1 MDERIRIILEVQDKA
16 SKLIKSVEDRLL
28 RLQGQQAQ
36 ESKSR
41 WRLSNRAKAELQKQA
56 EISERLHKAQSKV
69 SASSQR
75 VADSLKPLSLR
86 SHQVSAGLRKAS
98 SSYASLN
105 KQVEHGATVS
115 KTAGMDAVGQA
126 IEKLGEYA
134 GISTQRVAGM
144 VVNLQTFAGTLKAL
158 NQTGDGKGAAGSV
171 GDAGEMGVIQ
181 RVLMSIAAAFGLV
194 SGRSKTATKDAGK
207 FGSVGSASVGR
218 FFTAMK
224 AVTAVRVG
232 LFFKRMV
239 SGSKQASNAQ
249 QTLAKSVQGVMQA
262 VGITAKTS
270 AVATARMGKGFS
282 HLGYAFELA
291 KQGLA
296 DFSPAF
302 KTLSTTFRSIGV
314 LAVEITRPI
323 GQLFNLMKGFR
334 ADPFGTM
341 LNAVK
346 ALPQGFQNLQRI
358 AASAFQVLGNLARI
372 PRAIGSVLTGLKSHF
387 EAVKQSVAG
396 LWNVGR
402 GAFTGISGLVRG
414 VTVGAKALFTALR
427 DGFKRGIAI
436 QKATQDFKASEQ
448 AAKAAAKAT
457 AGFAQSFNS
466 LVSRMAKGAG
476 IGSLFGGLGSLGFK
490 GALIDLDNF
499 GKKQTSLF
507 SRIKS
512 SIPILNRQK
521 TTYDKVTASVHGVTK
536 ATTGYGNTLRD
547 KYNRMAGGV
556 QLITKTASMLGVV
569 TRTVQAA
576 TKAVKSAI
584 TAWGSHTRRIAAGAG
599 GLAVYGAAMQG
610 VVDVNEIGIAIGAFN
625 LLNGG
630 INKGIQII
638 KRRRAAALAAA
649 QAEKSYYTKATEA
662 VSQFYNSAVKSL
674 RGVAASF
681 GLIKPEQQ
689 VSRWQKAMNAFSNGA
704 RAAGAKVSQAFKGMV
719 GAYDAL
725 AAKMFRK
732 GGITLTS
739 GLDLGS
745 SKKAL
750 IDLDNVFGR
759 FKKTTSG
766 IGGWFKKFN
775 ADVNAQAA
783 ATDKAAKAASRFG
796 GAAFAMKVKIALAA
810 VAVGALAIAFGKLV
824 HMAFT
829 RGREHFKAIESATL
843 QYKFLYG
850 SASQAEER
858 IQELTDYAARTPF
871 QLKGIVQANRL
882 LLVFGGKAL
891 ATQDML
897 SLIGD
902 AAAVS
907 GQQFE
912 RVAFWI
918 GRMYTLLKG
927 GGPIGEAT
935 RALTEMGVIGG
946 DLQNELN
953 KMATSGAGL
962 EATFGKLT
970 EHMKKSQ
977 GATAEMAETLAGLE
991 TTLSDTMDLSL
1002 AKWFEALEGD
1012 KLEKWFKK
1020 NLIGI
1025 WNTIGGLAEF
1035 VKAVKGAAGSAVDF
1049 TVYMV
1054 DSERAIRGF
1063 VAGLDDQTEAVE
1075 RATDGYKEM
1084 VESTDELKDFWK
1096 VAAPAGVATSAKKA
1110 MEEFEA
1116 ADKRRQEAADRREK
1130 KEEEA
1135 RKAAEDAAKAR
1146 EEEAERAAEA
1156 HQRMFESMTLFAN
1169 ETRQFGGELS
1179 AIFLPFGELPEKL
1192 ATAQASASEFFLA
1205 WETGIKSS
1213 PTIGDLTLTG
1223 GPDANAGLKDIP
1235 DTWKKASEE
1244 ASKGIDLVRNAF
1256 NLLAKTGD
1264 SMASKL
1270 FAAGEIV
1277 VGAVQG
1283 IMNAASKG
1291 DVAGALIAAGSA
1303 LINVFAGMGK
1313 TSQELIDTLDNVN
1326 AALEEVRSGSLTAAE
1341 AIDKATNWQG
1351 NEEGFAFLQAA
1362 VADFE
1367 AIGRTATEAEA
1378 MVGAYWEAMRQG
1390 DQGAMERIGAE
1401 LINVAEQARLAREA
1415 QERLNATYDAVVD
1428 VYLRAKEAGQ
1438 ESYKGIMAAAE
1449 EYRKAVVAG
1458 DEEKQ
1463 RELIENHGEWVTS
1476 HAAAQD
1482 HALAK
1487 QEAAAAAIMAKE
1499 REKHTFMAALEA
1511 ALAEIRAGNA
1521 AGAAEAARKA
1531 AEETSQAWD
1540 TAMAAV
1546 EQADQAATD
1555 AIKGNATDQAN
1566 HIVSETDRTKE
1577 HVLSAEDEKKRK
1589 IEEAIAEIEREYAE
1603 MGGIVRD
1610 ESGSIRTTILSD
1622 SEAVESKWRQT
1633 TSSMASQMRST
1644 ASSVRSHWRSTMQ
1657 DIINDASEMAYEIQG
1672 GSIWPDMIAG
1682 MVQETDLLLPAVDET
1697 METVRGFIENAE
1709 TAARE
1714 EALLTRIERIKA
1726 IEDVAEREKEWREL
1740 QLDLA
1745 KDWLSKEE
1753 EIAKEEERIRDQQ
1766 LAKEEERLKEQQRL
1780 HEEQLAKEEQAA
1792 RDRAFMADDV
1802 RSAARAFGIDSSQ
1815 LGVEFHAQQAREKA
1829 QKWAEQ
1835 IALLQK
1841 GGLSDKQ
1848 LAQNDV
1854 VRSRMARMLEDID
1867 KYGLTLP
1874 EHLKGLAQEVGF
1886 SRGSGGIRDFGDGT
1900 PTMLHNREAVVTE
1913 RSWLRAIESA
1923 ARGGGGGNEFHVVDI
1938 KWNGLTLGRMN
1949 LRYAPK
1955 AAHLEGVR

>member
-1 MDERIRIILEVQDKA
+1 MDERIRIILEVNDKA
-16 SKLIKSVEDRLL
+16 SKVLKSVEDRLK
-28 RLQGQQAQ
+28 RLQGSQAQ
-36 ESKSR
+36 GQGQGQVGGG
-41 WRLSNRAKAELQKQA
+41 WRLSNRARAELEKQA
-56 EISERLHKAQSKV
+56 NAYERIQKAQAAVPPGIKKIES
-69 SASSQR
+69 
-75 VADSLKPLSLR
+75 SLKPMSLQ
-86 SHQVSAGLRKAS
+86 SMQAANGLRKAS
-98 SSYASLN
+98 TNYQELN
-105 KQVEHGATVS
+105 RALERGATVN
-115 KTAGMDAVGQA
+115 KKAGLDQVGMA

-144 VVNLQTFAGTLKAL
+144 VARISTFASTLKTL
-158 NQTGDGKGAAGSV
+158 NAADDGKGGGSL
-171 GDAGEMGVIQ
+171 GDVGEMGSIQ

-194 SGRSKTATKDAGK
+194 STRSKGATKDASK
-207 FGSVGSASVGR
+207 FASTGTSSIGR
-218 FFTAMK
+218 FMK
-224 AVTAVRVG
+224 ALRVVTAVRVG
-232 LFFKRMV
+232 LVFKNLI
-239 SGSKQASNAQ
+239 SGSQNASAAHQRASKVMQGAWTAYKTVQKGVISGTFNLIKANEQFARGTYQMGTAMRQYSTSLNASSIAMGHMFRTGKEFFGLFKGATTNPLGTFIKALSGIPRGLDNVGKVTRTSINAVAHMFQ
-249 QTLAKSVQGVMQA
+249 SVQRSANMAKGMGNVIVGIGEVATGVGKTATAVFRASVPIAKSAAAASRELFASFTKGFQRGQGV
-262 VGITAKTS
+262 AK
-270 AVATARMGKGFS
+270 ATA
-282 HLGYAFELA
+282 A
-291 KQGLA
+291 
-296 DFSPAF
+296 
-302 KTLSTTFRSIGV
+302 
-314 LAVEITRPI
+314 
-323 GQLFNLMKGFR
+323 
-334 ADPFGTM
+334 
-341 LNAVK
+341 
-346 ALPQGFQNLQRI
+346 
-358 AASAFQVLGNLARI
+358 
-372 PRAIGSVLTGLKSHF
+372 
-387 EAVKQSVAG
+387 
-396 LWNVGR
+396 
-402 GAFTGISGLVRG
+402 
-414 VTVGAKALFTALR
+414 
-427 DGFKRGIAI
+427 
-436 QKATQDFKASEQ
+436 FKASEN
-448 AAKAAAKAT
+448 A
-457 AGFAQSFNS
+457 
-466 LVSRMAKGAG
+466 AKGATSQTNRFVSAINS
-476 IGSLFGGLGSLGFK
+476 IGKALSKSGVGAGLGGLQGLFPKG
-490 GALIDLDNF
+490 GALIDLDKLFKPVDQKTLLSRVFGRQPVKQQTLLDKVFGRQPVKQQTLLDKVFGRQPVKQQTLLDGMFKSISQSISTFSQKSQAAWNQVKGGYKTIKLGISAFRTYRKVTGDAASAVGKF
-499 GKKQTSLF
+499 GK
-507 SRIKS
+507 
-512 SIPILNRQK
+512 
-521 TTYDKVTASVHGVTK
+521 
-536 ATTGYGNTLRD
+536 
-547 KYNRMAGGV
+547 
-556 QLITKTASMLGVV
+556 
-569 TRTVQAA
+569 
-576 TKAVKSAI
+576 
-584 TAWGSHTRRIAAGAG
+584 
-599 GLAVYGAAMQG
+599 
-610 VVDVNEIGIAIGAFN
+610 
-625 LLNGG
+625 
-630 INKGIQII
+630 
-638 KRRRAAALAAA
+638 
-649 QAEKSYYTKATEA
+649 
-662 VSQFYNSAVKSL
+662 
-674 RGVAASF
+674 
-681 GLIKPEQQ
+681 
-689 VSRWQKAMNAFSNGA
+689 
-704 RAAGAKVSQAFKGMV
+704 
-719 GAYDAL
+719 AYDSL
-725 AAKMFRK
+725 AGKMFRGK
-732 GGITLTS
+732 GSTAGM
-739 GLDLGS
+739 GLGMLNFGD

-750 IDLDNVFGR
+750 VDLNSVFDR

-766 IGGWFKKFN
+766 FGSWLKGFN
-775 ADVNAQAA
+775 ADIQKQAA
-783 ATDKAAKAASRFG
+783 VTETAAKSTGLLSRG
-796 GAAFAMKVKIALAA
+796 IAAFRGASFATQVAIAGVATA
-810 VAVGALAIAFGKLV
+810 VIGLTVAFGKLV

-1075 RATDGYKEM
+1075 RATDGYKQM

-1116 ADKRRQEAADRREK
+1116 ADKKRQEAADRREK

-1135 RKAAEDAAKAR
+1135 RKAAEEAAKAR
-1146 EEEAERAAEA
+1146 EEEAKKAAEA
-1156 HQRMFESMTLFAN
+1156 HELMFKNLTMFSN
-1169 ETRQFGGELS
+1169 ETKKFGGELS
-1179 AIFLPFGELPEKL
+1179 AVFLPFGELPQHL
-1192 ATAQASASEFFLA
+1192 AVAQASASEFFLS
-1205 WETGIKSS
+1205 WKQGIESS
-1213 PTIGDLTLTG
+1213 PTIGNLTLTG
-1223 GPDANAGLKDIP
+1223 GPGANAGLEDIP

-1244 ASKGIDLVRNAF
+1244 ASKGINLIRNAF
-1256 NLLAKTGD
+1256 ELLAKTGD
-1264 SMASKL
+1264 SMASRM
-1270 FAAGEIV
+1270 FAAGAIV
-1277 VGAVQG
+1277 VDAVQG

-1291 DVAGALIAAGSA
+1291 DVFGALLAAGSA
-1303 LINVFAGMGK
+1303 LLNVFKDFGK
-1313 TSQELIDTLDNVN
+1313 TAQELIDTLDAFNS
-1326 AALEEVRSGSLTAAE
+1326 ALDEVRSGSLTAAE

-1351 NEEGFAFLQAA
+1351 NEEGFEFMRSAIS
-1362 VADFE
+1362 DFE
-1367 AIGRTATEAEA
+1367 AIGRTATEATA
-1378 MVGAYWEAMRQG
+1378 MVGAYWQAMREG
-1390 DQGAMERIGAE
+1390 DQGAMERIGTE
-1401 LINVAEQARLAREA
+1401 LIHVAEQARIAREEA
-1415 QERLNATYDAVVD
+1415 ERLAAEEQARVEALNALYDSVVD
-1428 VYLRAKEAGQ
+1428 VYLRAKEAGE
-1438 ESYKGIMAAAE
+1438 ESYKGIMAAAD
-1449 EYRKAVVAG
+1449 EYQKAVTEG
-1458 DEEKQ
+1458 DERKQ
-1463 RELIENHGEWVTS
+1463 KELIENHGEWVTS
-1476 HAAAQD
+1476 HATAQD

-1487 QEAAAAAIMAKE
+1487 QEEAAAKIMAKE
-1499 REKHTFMAALEA
+1499 REKHVFMAALEA

-1521 AGAAEAARKA
+1521 AGAAEAAENA
-1531 AEETSQAWD
+1531 ANQASQAWD
-1540 TAMAAV
+1540 TAMKAV
-1546 EQADQAATD
+1546 GQADQVATD
-1555 AIKGNATDQAN
+1555 AIKGNATGTAN
-1566 HIVSETDRTKE
+1566 HIVSETDTTTN
-1577 HVLSAEDEKKRK
+1577 HVLSAEDQKKKK
-1589 IEEAIAEIEREYAE
+1589 ILETIAELEREYLE
-1603 MGGIVRD
+1603 LGGLVRT
-1610 ESGSIRTTILSD
+1610 ESTGMSGSVIKDTQSI
-1622 SEAVESKWRQT
+1622 ESKWQAT
-1633 TSSMASQMRST
+1633 VNSMGGAMAREADNISVYWRNTMREIVNE
-1644 ASSVRSHWRSTMQ
+1644 AE
-1657 DIINDASEMAYEIQG
+1657 DMAHEVQG

-1682 MVQETDLLLPAVDET
+1682 MVQETDLLLPAVEET

-1886 SRGSGGIRDFGDGT
+1886 ARGSGGIRDFGDGT

-1923 ARGGGGGNEFHVVDI
+1923 ARGGGGGSEFHVVDM
-1938 KWNGLTLGRMN
+1938 KWNGITLGRMN
-1949 LRYAPK
+1949 LRYGPK
-1955 AAHLEGVR
+1955 ALHLEGVR

>member
-1 MDERIRIILEVQDKA
+1 MDEKIRIILELQDKMTAALKDAEQAVNDFESKIGELGQAA
-16 SKLIKSVEDRLL
+16 SKT
-28 RLQGQQAQ
+28 
-36 ESKSR
+36 
-41 WRLSNRAKAELQKQA
+41 SN
-56 EISERLHKAQSKV
+56 
-69 SASSQR
+69 
-75 VADSLKPLSLR
+75 D
-86 SHQVSAGLRKAS
+86 
-98 SSYASLN
+98 
-105 KQVEHGATVS
+105 
-115 KTAGMDAVGQA
+115 
-126 IEKLGEYA
+126 
-134 GISTQRVAGM
+134 
-144 VVNLQTFAGTLKAL
+144 
-158 NQTGDGKGAAGSV
+158 
-171 GDAGEMGVIQ
+171 
-181 RVLMSIAAAFGLV
+181 
-194 SGRSKTATKDAGK
+194 
-207 FGSVGSASVGR
+207 
-218 FFTAMK
+218 
-224 AVTAVRVG
+224 
-232 LFFKRMV
+232 
-239 SGSKQASNAQ
+239 
-249 QTLAKSVQGVMQA
+249 LA
-262 VGITAKTS
+262 
-270 AVATARMGKGFS
+270 
-282 HLGYAFELA
+282 
-291 KQGLA
+291 
-296 DFSPAF
+296 
-302 KTLSTTFRSIGV
+302 
-314 LAVEITRPI
+314 
-323 GQLFNLMKGFR
+323 
-334 ADPFGTM
+334 
-341 LNAVK
+341 
-346 ALPQGFQNLQRI
+346 
-358 AASAFQVLGNLARI
+358 
-372 PRAIGSVLTGLKSHF
+372 
-387 EAVKQSVAG
+387 
-396 LWNVGR
+396 
-402 GAFTGISGLVRG
+402 
-414 VTVGAKALFTALR
+414 TVGAAAEGGFNKAAE
-427 DGFKRGIAI
+427 
-436 QKATQDFKASEQ
+436 ASEQ
-448 AAKAAAKAT
+448 AARSIGEASGKISVSRYEVIAFEKSVSKALASFRRDYYDLLKVREGASIALNAASGTASFAGAATGIKQLNTIAGILAKIEENTSRIIGGFAKFINQISALGQAAEALRELGNTVRWLGEQLKKFASSKFASDLSARLGIDPGKIRAFAKTAEQIKDPLKKSVESMSWYYKQVDKIHDAQLKNSAKKTGRLYKAAGQSQKDFVDHAIKGYRAAQKGGEQFAESVERVVRKTSKHRRVVEIARDAQGKFTSALDAT
-457 AGFAQSFNS
+457 RKKLDDTDGSVGGTIHSLGSFAGMWTLVKKEVAAFRGVLDRYRASQKAQSEGMKSAGKDASVFSKALQGVSQKLASGRAS
-466 LVSRMAKGAG
+466 LDKFRAG
-476 IGSLFGGLGSLGFK
+476 TKSLFSKIDTKKPLFT
-490 GALIDLDNF
+490 IDLDKAEANLK
-499 GKKQTSLF
+499 GSA
-507 SRIKS
+507 SRVSAIFQGMTDRAKS
-512 SIPILNRQK
+512 AWSGF
-521 TTYDKVTASVHGVTK
+521 TGAVSGFASV
-536 ATTGYGNTLRD
+536 GN
-547 KYNRMAGGV
+547 AFG
-556 QLITKTASMLGVV
+556 
-569 TRTVQAA
+569 
-576 TKAVKSAI
+576 AV
-584 TAWGSHTRRIAAGAG
+584 AGAMSKG
-599 GLAVYGAAMQG
+599 VSLAS
-610 VVDVNEIGIAIGAFN
+610 
-625 LLNGG
+625 
-630 INKGIQII
+630 
-638 KRRRAAALAAA
+638 RAV
-649 QAEKSYYTKATEA
+649 TG
-662 VSQFYNSAVKSL
+662 F
-674 RGVAASF
+674 
-681 GLIKPEQQ
+681 
-689 VSRWQKAMNAFSNGA
+689 
-704 RAAGAKVSQAFKGMV
+704 
-719 GAYDAL
+719 
-725 AAKMFRK
+725 
-732 GGITLTS
+732 
-739 GLDLGS
+739 
-745 SKKAL
+745 
-750 IDLDNVFGR
+750 
-759 FKKTTSG
+759 
-766 IGGWFKKFN
+766 
-775 ADVNAQAA
+775 VNAS
-783 ATDKAAKAASRFG
+783 TP
-796 GAAFAMKVKIALAA
+796 MKVAIIGSTAA
-810 VAVGALAIAFGKLV
+810 VVGLTLAFGKLV

-829 RGREHFKAIESATL
+829 RGQDHFRAIQDATL

-850 SASQAEER
+850 SASEAEER
-858 IQELTDYAARTPF
+858 IEELTDYAARTPF

-962 EATFGKLT
+962 NATFGKLT
-970 EHMKKSQ
+970 DHLREAE
-977 GATAEMAETLAGLE
+977 GATEEMAQTLTGLG

-1002 AKWFEALEGD
+1002 SQWFEALEGD
-1012 KLEKWFKK
+1012 KLVEWLKR

-1025 WNTIGGLAEF
+1025 WKVIGGLGKF
-1035 VKAVKGAAGSAVDF
+1035 VEAMKGVGYEAAKF
-1049 TVYMV
+1049 TAYLV
-1054 DSERAIRGF
+1054 DSDHAVRNF
-1063 VAGLDDQTEAVE
+1063 VAGLKDHNAALDEAKAKYE
-1075 RATDGYKEM
+1075 EKLQL
-1084 VESTDELKDFWK
+1084 SDELQDFWK
-1096 VAAPAGVATSAKKA
+1096 VADPAGVATSAEKA
-1110 MEEFEA
+1110 MKQFEA
-1116 ADKRRQEAADRREK
+1116 ADKKRQEAADRRAK
-1130 KEEEA
+1130 KENEA
-1135 RKAAEDAAKAR
+1135 RKAAEEAAKAR
-1146 EEEAERAAEA
+1146 EEEAKRAAEA
-1156 HQRMFESMTLFAN
+1156 HERMFKNLTMFSN
-1169 ETRQFGGELS
+1169 ETKKFGGELS
-1179 AIFLPFGELPEKL
+1179 AVFLPFGELPQHL
-1192 ATAQASASEFFLA
+1192 AVAQSAASEFFLE
-1205 WETGIKSS
+1205 WTRGIESS

-1223 GPDANAGLKDIP
+1223 GPGANAGLKDIP

-1244 ASKGIDLVRNAF
+1244 ATKGIDLVRNAF
-1256 NLLAKTGD
+1256 NLLSKTGD

-1351 NEEGFAFLQAA
+1351 NEEGFEFLQAA

-1401 LINVAEQARLAREA
+1401 LINVAEQARIAREEA
-1415 QERLNATYDAVVD
+1415 ERLAAEEQARVEALNALYDSVVD
-1428 VYLRAKEAGQ
+1428 VYLRAKEAGE
-1438 ESYKGIMAAAE
+1438 ESYKGIMAAAD
-1449 EYRKAVVAG
+1449 EYQKAVTEG
-1458 DEEKQ
+1458 DEKKQ
-1463 RELIENHGEWVTS
+1463 KELIENHGEWVTS

-1487 QEAAAAAIMAKE
+1487 QEAAAAAVMAKE

-1589 IEEAIAEIEREYAE
+1589 IEEAIAEIEREYAD

-1633 TSSMASQMRST
+1633 TNSMASQMRST